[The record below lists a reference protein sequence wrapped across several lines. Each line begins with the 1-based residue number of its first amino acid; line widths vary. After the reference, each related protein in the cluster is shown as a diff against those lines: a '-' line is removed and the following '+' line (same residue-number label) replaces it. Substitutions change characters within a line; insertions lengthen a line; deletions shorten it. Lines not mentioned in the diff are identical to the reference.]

1 MVAIPVVAAMMRTAF
16 NSRSNVATPSTINV
30 ADILGKDAW
39 FRDVPGLLQSALLQI
54 GVTRRLRTG
63 QRLFSRGDASNGMYA
78 LLEGRLAALDVNE
91 QGDEAIQLHLDP
103 VSWFGEFGLY
113 DRLPRVHHI
122 RAEQASTVLWLNDQ
136 LLWAHLEQCP
146 QHWHHFGLLLTQKL
160 RLALFMLNGRK
171 LDSNDLVVART
182 LLLIAKSYVPG
193 GDGPVK
199 SRVTIQQ
206 QEVAD
211 MLGMSRQTVSQA
223 LQRLKTEGI
232 LQIAYGK
239 VEILDV
245 PALQAKVHYENWLPV
260 MSTGR

>member
-1 MVAIPVVAAMMRTAF
+1 MTAAG
-16 NSRSNVATPSTINV
+16 NLNV
-30 ADILGKDAW
+30 ADILGKDPW
-39 FRDVPGLLQSALLQI
+39 FKEVPPLLQSALLQI
-54 GVTRRLRTG
+54 GVVRRLRTG
-63 QRLFSRGDASNGMYA
+63 QRLFSRGDPTNGVYA
-78 LLEGRLAALDVNE
+78 LLDGRLAALDVNE
-91 QGDEAIQLHLDP
+91 HGSEAIQLHLDP
-103 VSWFGEFGLY
+103 VSWFGEMGLY

-122 RAEQASTVLWLNDQ
+122 RAERVSTVLWLNDQ
-136 LLWAHLEQCP
+136 LLRAHLEQCP

-160 RLALFMLNGRK
+160 RLALFILDGRK

-182 LLLIAKSYVPG
+182 LLMIAQSYVPG
-193 GDGPVK
+193 SGPVK

-211 MLGMSRQTVSQA
+211 MLGMSRQTVSLA
-223 LQRLKTEGI
+223 LQRLKAEGI

-260 MSTGR
+260 MSTGK

>member
-1 MVAIPVVAAMMRTAF
+1 MVGIPVLAAMMSTAS
-16 NSRSNVATPSTINV
+16 NSRSHVSTPSTLNV
-30 ADILGKDAW
+30 AAILGKDAW
-39 FRDVPGLLQSALLQI
+39 FREVPGLLQSALLQI

-63 QRLFSRGDASNGMYA
+63 QRLFSRGDPTNGVYA

-91 QGDEAIQLHLDP
+91 QGDEAIQLHLEP
-103 VSWFGEFGLY
+103 VSWFGEMGLY
-113 DRLPRVHHI
+113 DRLPRAHHI
-122 RAEQASTVLWLNDQ
+122 RAERASTVWWLNDQ
-136 LLWAHLEQCP
+136 LLRAHLEQCP

-160 RLALFMLNGRK
+160 RLALFILDGRK

-182 LLLIAKSYVPG
+182 LLMIAQSYVPR

-199 SRVTIQQ
+199 LRVTIQQ

-223 LQRLKTEGI
+223 LQRLKAEGI

-245 PALQAKVHYENWLPV
+245 AALQAKVRYENWLPV
-260 MSTGR
+260 RSTGR